1 MSHLTPPFSDFLIWN
16 ICSFII
22 ICMFIIWFTSV
33 LEFFVGWIMSP
44 KSYVQVITPV
54 PVNVNVSGSSVMAV
68 IISYEQVVLE

>member
-1 MSHLTPPFSDFLIWN
+1 
-16 ICSFII
+16 
-22 ICMFIIWFTSV
+22 MFIIWFTSV